1 MKVSDYK
8 IYEEYFKNNP
18 ESQEAP
24 DDILEKNAPKEE
36 PKDEP
41 ELTLKDVINELS
53 LLKDQIKTIQ
63 TKPEPSEDKTK
74 SENAE
79 KLDALT
85 EEVKKIKEEAQ
96 KKAIDDSELPKE
108 QTADDVIRNFIM
120 GGK

>member
-8 IYEEYFKNNP
+8 IYEQYFKDNP

-24 DDILEKNAPKEE
+24 DDILENNAPKE
-36 PKDEP
+36 EP
-41 ELTLKDVINELS
+41 ELTLKDVIEHLS
-53 LLKDQIKTIQ
+53 LLEEQVKSMQ

-74 SENAE
+74 SENDANE

-96 KKAIDDSELPKE
+96 KKAIDDSELPTE